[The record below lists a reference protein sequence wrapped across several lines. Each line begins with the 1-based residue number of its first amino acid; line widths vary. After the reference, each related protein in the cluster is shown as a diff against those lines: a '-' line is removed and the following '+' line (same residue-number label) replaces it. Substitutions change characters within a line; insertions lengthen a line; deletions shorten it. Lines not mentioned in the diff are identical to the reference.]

1 MADPNIHHRTCS
13 LCEAMCGLEIQHD
26 KGKVI
31 SIKGDKKDPLSK
43 GYICPKATALQD
55 IHDDP
60 DRLRYPMLKTPDG
73 WERISWEN
81 AFNETAARL
90 RNIQAKHGKNAVA
103 VYLGNPNVHNHGS
116 MLTLFPFLSA
126 LKTENRYSATSV
138 DQLAP
143 MLASLKMFGNQAML
157 PVPDIDHTDYFVCIG
172 ANPMA
177 SNGSLM
183 TAPGFRH
190 RIKALK
196 KRGGKLVT
204 IDPRETE
211 TAEIADEHIFI
222 RPDSDALFFMAIVH
236 TLFREDLVNLGKAQN
251 YTQGINILRNM
262 VMGFSPEKVEPHVGI
277 KADTIRRITRE
288 FAAAKRAC
296 FYGRLGTS
304 TQTFGG
310 LSSWLIYVINTITGN
325 LDRKGGMMFTQPA
338 VDLAGLGQLT
348 GETGTFNTRTSRVRN
363 LPEFN
368 GEFPAV
374 TLADEILTPGEGQV
388 KALVLAAGNPVLS
401 VPNGKKLDKAMGQLD
416 FVVAV
421 DFYLNE
427 STRHADIILP
437 PTGPLEHSH
446 YDLIFHGLAVRNT
459 VKYSQPLFAP
469 APDTRHDWE
478 IYVELTRR
486 LESRSPVSWAKSEIK
501 YQIMKNLGADGM
513 LDLLLRT
520 GPYGNQVPQ
529 FSELQERLVHLL
541 YDRLSPRSAAR
552 LALDLSPYSYRTK
565 DRSQFLSIR
574 ELEKHPHGMDI
585 GPLNRCLPER
595 LATGNKQV
603 NLVPKIYL
611 KDVSRLQR
619 RLEKGRPGSSET
631 FYLIGRRHVRSNNSW
646 LHNSQRLVKGKKRC
660 TAQIHSTDAK
670 RLGIADGDLI
680 TISSRVGEVEI
691 PAEVTDKI
699 MPSVISIPHGW
710 GHGKEGTRLEI
721 ANANPG
727 TSINDVTDERAIDE
741 LTGVAA
747 LSGQAVTVSKI
758 KAEENI
764 YRLNDRRIESTA
776 DA

>member
-1 MADPNIHHRTCS
+1 MADPNTHYRTCN
-13 LCEAMCGLEIQHD
+13 LCEAMCGIEIQHD

-55 IHDDP
+55 LHDDP
-60 DRLRYPMLKTPDG
+60 DRLRYPLLKTPNG

-81 AFNETAARL
+81 AFNEVAGRL
-90 RNIQAKHGKNAVA
+90 RNIQAKYGKNSVA

-190 RIKALK
+190 RVKALK
-196 KRGGKLVT
+196 ERGGKLVT
-204 IDPRETE
+204 IDPRFTE

-222 RPDSDALFFMAIVH
+222 RPDNDALFLMAIVH
-236 TLFREDLVNLGKAQN
+236 TLFRQDLVNLGKAQN

-262 VMGFSPEKVEPHVGI
+262 VMGFSPEKVAPLVGI
-277 KADTIRRITRE
+277 PAETIRRITAE
-288 FAAAKRAC
+288 YAAAERAC
-296 FYGRLGTS
+296 FYGRMGTS
-304 TQTFGG
+304 TQSFGG
-310 LSSWLIYVINTITGN
+310 ISSWLIYVINLITGN
-325 LDRKGGMMFTQPA
+325 MDRKGGMMFTQPA
-338 VDLAGLGQLT
+338 VDLAGLAQLT
-348 GETGTFNTRTSRVRN
+348 GETGTFNTRTSRVRG

-368 GEFPAV
+368 GEYPAV
-374 TLADEILTPGEGQV
+374 TLADEILTPGDGQV
-388 KALVLAAGNPVLS
+388 RALVLAAGNPVLS
-401 VPNGKKLDKAMGQLD
+401 VPNGKKLDHAMAQLD
-416 FVVAV
+416 FVVAI
-421 DFYLNE
+421 DFYMNE

-478 IYVELTRR
+478 IYIELTRR
-486 LESRSPVSWAKSEIK
+486 LESRSPLSWAKAEAK
-501 YQIMKNLGADGM
+501 YQILKNLGADGM
-513 LDLLLRT
+513 LDLLLRS
-520 GPYGNQVPQ
+520 GPYGSQIPQ
-529 FSELQERLVHLL
+529 FADLQDRLVHLL

-565 DRSQFLSIR
+565 DRSQFLSLKT
-574 ELEKHPHGMDI
+574 LEKHPNGLDI
-585 GPLNRCLPER
+585 GPLSRCLPER
-595 LATGNKQV
+595 LATRNKQI

-619 RLEKGRPGSSET
+619 RLERAQPASSET

-646 LHNSQRLVKGKKRC
+646 LHNSKRLVKGKNRC
-660 TAQIHSTDAK
+660 TALIHSQDAA
-670 RLGIADGDLI
+670 RLGISDGDLI
-680 TISSRVGEVEI
+680 TVSSRVGEIEI
-691 PAEVTDKI
+691 PAELCDNI

-710 GHGKEGTRLEI
+710 GHGKANTRLDV
-721 ANANPG
+721 ANEHAG
-727 TSINDVTDERAIDE
+727 VSLNDITDEKMIDE
-741 LTGVAA
+741 LTGAAA
-747 LSGQAVTVSKI
+747 LSGQPVTVSKI
-758 KAEENI
+758 KQQENI
-764 YRLNDRRIESTA
+764 YRLNDKRIKSSIGA
-776 DA
+776 